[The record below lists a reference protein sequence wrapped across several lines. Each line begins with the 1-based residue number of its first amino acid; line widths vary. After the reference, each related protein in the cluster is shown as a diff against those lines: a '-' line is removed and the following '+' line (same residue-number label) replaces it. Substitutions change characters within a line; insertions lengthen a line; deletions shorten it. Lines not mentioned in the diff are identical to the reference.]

1 MNERPA
7 ARRALLA
14 AWCALLA
21 DPGRAQGGA
30 RVWLRIRNDSHE
42 PFEQVWQGL
51 PTHGTAVELGPLA
64 PGQTS
69 RWHALPAE
77 PAAHYRKTRI
87 QLARRQIIHV
97 NDGAYPDGRATLA
110 ANHRYTLAY
119 ALTDRGL
126 ALTVIEEGTRPPD
139 TASQS

>member
-1 MNERPA
+1 MNERPT

-30 RVWLRIRNDSHE
+30 RVCVRIRNDSGE
-42 PFEQVWQGL
+42 PFEHAWQGL
-51 PTHGTAVELGPLA
+51 PTLGSAVDLGPLA

-69 RWHALPAE
+69 RWHALPTL

-87 QLARRQIIHV
+87 QLAQRQIIHV
-97 NDGAYPDGRATLA
+97 NDGAYPGGRATLA
-110 ANHRYTLAY
+110 ANHRYTLAC

-126 ALTVIEEGTRPPD
+126 ALTVIEEGTQPPD
-139 TASQS
+139 APLQP

>member
-1 MNERPA
+1 MSSC
-7 ARRALLA
+7 RAK
-14 AWCALLA
+14 
-21 DPGRAQGGA
+21 
-30 RVWLRIRNDSHE
+30 RVGSV
-42 PFEQVWQGL
+42 QVFKS
-51 PTHGTAVELGPLA
+51 VELGPLA

-69 RWHALPAE
+69 RWHALPAA

-87 QLARRQIIHV
+87 QLTQRQIIHV
-97 NDGAYPDGRATLA
+97 NDGAYPGGRATLS

-139 TASQS
+139 AASQP